1 MFATVNTFYLF
12 LLCFC
17 FVFHWICDVMDRAD
31 MYGRSV
37 FCIMI
42 QPFLGGC
49 SPLVENEQTWL
60 FHEQL
65 NFKTKRYVSFI
76 LIEQPHNA
84 CKQKTM
90 LIFKSL
96 CLLCFQAETI
106 HMLSSQCLKSHT
118 NNHTTFANR
127 KICTFYVPL
136 VELMYLV
143 FTCRPGESYCRQFR
157 SLLLYLC
164 YVFCMLINSLVCWEK
179 YAHFQ
184 VTVFEM

>member
-42 QPFLGGC
+42 QPFFLGC

-106 HMLSSQCLKSHT
+106 HMLSSHCVW
-118 NNHTTFANR
+118 NHIQTT
-127 KICTFYVPL
+127 IQHLQT
-136 VELMYLV
+136 
-143 FTCRPGESYCRQFR
+143 
-157 SLLLYLC
+157 
-164 YVFCMLINSLVCWEK
+164 EK
-179 YAHFQ
+179 YAHFMYLWWSWCTLYLHAGQ
-184 VTVFEM
+184 VRVTAGNSGLCCCTCVTYFAC